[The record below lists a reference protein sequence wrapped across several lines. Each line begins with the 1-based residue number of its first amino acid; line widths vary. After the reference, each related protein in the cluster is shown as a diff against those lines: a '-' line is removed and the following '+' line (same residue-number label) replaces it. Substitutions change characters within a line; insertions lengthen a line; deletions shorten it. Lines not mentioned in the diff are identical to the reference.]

1 MFQMFTFASL
11 SMYNYFSRILE
22 YVVCVH
28 SYVYVY
34 IGARSRITQRF
45 NDKRSNK

>member
-11 SMYNYFSRILE
+11 SMYNYFSWIL
-22 YVVCVH
+22 VVCVH